1 MAARAFAKRAPTEAK
16 GRVQCRVVA
25 KSPSGTSSPIPKF
38 GSVDL
43 SKFMNVI
50 MESGKKA
57 VAERIIYGALDQVEK
72 KSGKDPLEIFIV
84 ALNNIKP
91 MVEVKSRRVGGANYQ
106 VPVEVRPVRR
116 VALAM
121 RWLKESAR
129 KRGEKS
135 MAQRLANELLEA
147 VEGRGGAMKKRDEV
161 HRMAEANKAFS
172 HFRF

>member
-1 MAARAFAKRAPTEAK
+1 MPRRREVPKREILPD
-16 GRVQCRVVA
+16 
-25 KSPSGTSSPIPKF
+25 PKF
-38 GSVDL
+38 GNVEL

-50 MESGKKA
+50 MEGGKKA
-57 VAERIIYGALDQVEK
+57 VAERIIYGALDFIEK
-72 KSGKDPLEIFIV
+72 KNSGKDPVEAFTMAI
-84 ALNNIKP
+84 NNVKP

-116 VALAM
+116 LALSM
-121 RWLKESAR
+121 RWIKEAAR

-135 MAQRLANELLEA
+135 MALRLANELMEA
-147 VEGRGGAMKKRDEV
+147 TEGRGGAMKKRDEV